1 MRQYSDVAW
10 ISDFIQNRQNANE
23 HLERDLNL
31 KTRYFGYYFKEHNS
45 RKKYFF
51 DMRALLKNFTVVDSP
66 EYKNSFKHEDESL
79 YLFPAADNVFLFVET
94 RNTDFFRKIKKD
106 STLEDLRSVIDGD
119 SRLGY
124 SSYVVIG
131 ENYFGMAS
139 TYMAPGITPFMS
151 FINDIIGSLGL
162 SNMEFCV
169 RPLLRKNEAKDVL
182 SLNVIGR
189 TSIEISRENTFAQ
202 QIANVF
208 AQDISNDLS
217 LGSIE
222 VIFKP
227 VQKGNIKPIVS
238 DILSKMNSSPEISV
252 KMRAKEFVK
261 DTLTDFYLDENNAVS
276 DEFSYKLESEI
287 PGLISKKMA
296 DNKFL
301 QPCLVEFVKNVKAEA
316 GSSISLSGFNSVA
329 AWSSKLGVVSRT
341 GS

>member
-1 MRQYSDVAW
+1 M
-10 ISDFIQNRQNANE
+10 
-23 HLERDLNL
+23 

-329 AWSSKLGVVSRT
+329 AWSSKLGRT

>member
-1 MRQYSDVAW
+1 M
-10 ISDFIQNRQNANE
+10 
-23 HLERDLNL
+23 
-31 KTRYFGYYFKEHNS
+31 KTRYFGYYFKEHSS

-51 DMRALLKNFTVVDSP
+51 DIRTLLKNFTTIDSP
-66 EYKNSFKHEDESL
+66 AYKNSFKHEDESL
-79 YLFPAADNVFLFVET
+79 YLFPAADDIFLFIET
-94 RNTDFFRKIKKD
+94 RNTDFFRKIKRD
-106 STLEDLRSVIDGD
+106 LTLEDLRSVIDTD
-119 SRLGY
+119 SKLGY
-124 SSYVVIG
+124 CSYVVVG

-139 TYMAPGITPFMS
+139 TYMAPGITPFIA
-151 FINDIIGSLGL
+151 FINDILSSLGL
-162 SNMEFCV
+162 TNMEFCV
-169 RPLLRKNEAKDVL
+169 KPLLRKNEAKDVL

-189 TSIEISRENTFAQ
+189 TSIEISRDNTFAQ

-238 DILSKMNSSPEISV
+238 DILSKMSSSPEISV

-261 DTLTDFYLDENNAVS
+261 DTLTDFYLNENNAVS

-287 PGLISKKMA
+287 PSLISKNMIE
-296 DNKFL
+296 NKSL

-316 GSSISLSGFNSVA
+316 GSNSSLSGFNAIAS
-329 AWSSKLGVVSRT
+329 WSSKLGDVSRT
-341 GS
+341 GG